1 MSELMTTSN
10 RRAIRWQL
18 LSTASAMALLAS
30 VYTTGEVS
38 AADNDPDRPT
48 FWIELGGELQHVEG
62 QGDNFPVG
70 FLSTYPDSPVLQ
82 KVTPLQ
88 AQNPPPF
95 NFGEDGKIT
104 FQPEDSDWVFS
115 AAVRY
120 GHSSTFKHVD
130 HQTGRVSS
138 VPFKYGT
145 GVSITTVEKFSNTQ
159 EHRNES
165 YAILDFAAGKDFG
178 LGLFGKNGSSI
189 LSLGVRFAQF
199 SSNATFDVRARP
211 DLRTKPKYYGTYKI
225 PGNPNVYFHTYHAT
239 GRAARSFHGIG
250 PSLSWTGS
258 SPFAGNPQHG
268 EMMVDWGA
276 NAALLFGK
284 QRARVQH
291 QESGHYESR
300 GNTNAPYSVVYD
312 HLPTGHDTIR
322 SVIVPNVGGF
332 AGLSYRIENF
342 KVSAGYRTDF
352 FFGAI
357 DGGIDERKSEN
368 VGFYGPFAT
377 ISVGLGG

>member
-1 MSELMTTSN
+1 M
-10 RRAIRWQL
+10 
-18 LSTASAMALLAS
+18 
-30 VYTTGEVS
+30 
-38 AADNDPDRPT
+38 
-48 FWIELGGELQHVEG
+48 EG

-95 NFGEDGKIT
+95 SFGEDGKIT
-104 FQPEDSDWVFS
+104 YQPEDSDWVFS

-120 GHSSTFKHVD
+120 GRSSTFKHVD

-138 VPFKYGT
+138 IPFKYGT

-159 EHRNES
+159 EHRHES
-165 YAILDFAAGKDFG
+165 YTVIDFAAGKDFG
-178 LGLFGKNGSSI
+178 LGLFGKDGSSI

-211 DLRTKPKYYGTYKI
+211 DLRTKHKYYGTHKL
-225 PGNPNVYFHTYHAT
+225 GNNVYFHTYYAT

-268 EMMVDWGA
+268 EVTFDWGA

-284 QRARVQH
+284 QKTRVQH
-291 QESGHYESR
+291 QASAHYEST
-300 GNTNAPYSVVYD
+300 GKLNAPYSLVYE
-312 HLPTGHDTIR
+312 HPPTGRDAIR
-322 SVIVPNVGGF
+322 SVIVPNIGGL
-332 AGLSYRIENF
+332 AGASYRIENV
-342 KVSAGYRTDF
+342 KVSLGYRADF
-352 FFGAI
+352 FFGAM
-357 DGGIDERKSEN
+357 DGGIDTRKSETL
-368 VGFYGPFAT
+368 GSYGPFAS
-377 ISVGLGG
+377 ISIGLGG